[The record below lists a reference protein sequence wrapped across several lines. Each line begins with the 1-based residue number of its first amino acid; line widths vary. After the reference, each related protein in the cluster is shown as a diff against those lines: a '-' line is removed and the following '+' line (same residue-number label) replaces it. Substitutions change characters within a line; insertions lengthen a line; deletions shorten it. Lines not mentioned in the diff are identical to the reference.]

1 MKKKKIYDKI
11 NHNVQIW
18 ETIKIIL
25 GRVPYKTDNLNEI
38 INNNTKTLGK
48 SWEKQILKLK
58 KLELTG
64 KTRESKY
71 SLMKFVRISN
81 QAILKWSGGV
91 LTNSKII
98 NLNLLKK
105 SFLKT

>member
-1 MKKKKIYDKI
+1 MNLIGSCLQVLKMNCKLNKRFEITDCIGREDINDPNNIKIMKKKKIYDKI

-58 KLELTG
+58 KLELTAQT
-64 KTRESKY
+64 K
-71 SLMKFVRISN
+71 
-81 QAILKWSGGV
+81 
-91 LTNSKII
+91 
-98 NLNLLKK
+98 
-105 SFLKT
+105 